1 MNTPTDQQIK
11 IDYLVDLI
19 GKFRYV
25 VSALVILCIIL
36 CVGMIFVASDNKNLR
51 MEFKTSLARLESHH
65 AQIHA
70 NHDAMKEQYEKIARK
85 LKHMMKDK

>member
-25 VSALVILCIIL
+25 VSTLVILCIIL
-36 CVGMIFVASDNKNLR
+36 CIGMVFVASDNKHLR
-51 MEFKTSLARLESHH
+51 LEVKQSLAKLESHH

-70 NHDAMKEQYEKIARK
+70 NHDAMQERYDKIARK
-85 LKHMMKDK
+85 LKKLMKDK

>member
-25 VSALVILCIIL
+25 VSTLVILCIIL
-36 CVGMIFVASDNKNLR
+36 CIGMVFVASDNKHLR
-51 MEFKTSLARLESHH
+51 WEVKQSLAKLESHH

-70 NHDAMKEQYEKIARK
+70 NHDAMKEQYAKIAHK
-85 LKHMMKDK
+85 LKMMMKDK